1 MLAIVSRVLRPL
13 LLPRL
18 SISRRWRLVVGTALF
33 LTVAVLGIVT
43 AWRFVWP
50 AEQLAAAEEALGQ
63 HDFQEARSR
72 LNRYLAR
79 RPGDPKGLLLA
90 ARAAWQSGAH
100 ADAERFIVE
109 YERHAGLTDASR
121 LEWALV
127 GAHQGDL
134 ADTEVWLRSLATRK
148 HPDTPAVLDAL
159 ARGYQLAC
167 RWQDAQQTLNQLIE
181 HDPIYAAPLIQ
192 RTAMRRRLGGP
203 HEAEGAEKA
212 FRLAVTLAPTS
223 PAAHAALAGALSDR
237 GFVREAA
244 YHYQVALRLQPT
256 DAAALIGLARA
267 LTDAAELAD
276 AERRL
281 DELLAAH
288 PEHPEGLVERGRL
301 ALRRGRAEEAE
312 AFLAR
317 ALGAAPWHRE
327 GHRLYLAVLRDL
339 GRGEAVAR
347 CEARLAELTAEDAE
361 GARLRLRVENAP
373 DDVVNYWKLYQWCR
387 RNGEHGD
394 GFASLLDILRR
405 DPRHGPAH
413 EALAD
418 HFERAGQP
426 RRALQHRNAAGGSGR
441 TR

>member
-1 MLAIVSRVLRPL
+1 MGTGQ
-13 LLPRL
+13 
-18 SISRRWRLVVGTALF
+18 RRRLVVGTAAL
-33 LTVAVLGIVT
+33 LTLVGLGAIAVRQYL
-43 AWRFVWP
+43 WP
-50 AEQLAAAEEALGQ
+50 RGQLAAAEEALRQ
-63 HDFQEARSR
+63 HDFADARSR
-72 LNRYLAR
+72 LDRYLAR
-79 RPGDPKGLLLA
+79 WPRDQKGLLLA

-100 ADAERFIVE
+100 ADAERLIIE
-109 YERHAGLTDASR
+109 YEKCSGPTDASR

-134 ADTEVWLRSLATRK
+134 ADTEAWLRSLVAHK

-167 RWQDAQQTLNQLIE
+167 RWQEAQQTLNQLIE
-181 HDPIYAAPLIQ
+181 HDPIYAAPLVQ
-192 RTAMRRRLGGP
+192 RATMRRRLGGP
-203 HEAEGAEKA
+203 YEAEAAEKA
-212 FRLAVTLAPTS
+212 FRLAVTLTPTS
-223 PAAHAALAGALSDR
+223 ASAHVALAGALNDR

-244 YHYQVALRLQPT
+244 YHYQVVLRLQPA
-256 DAAALIGLARA
+256 DPAALLGLARV

-317 ALGAAPWHRE
+317 AVAAAPWHRE
-327 GHRLYLAVLRDL
+327 GHRLYLAALKDL
-339 GRGEAVAR
+339 GRGEAAAR
-347 CEARLAELTAEDAE
+347 CEARLAELTAEDAA
-361 GARLRLRVENAP
+361 GAWLRLRVENAP
-373 DDVVNYWKLYQWCR
+373 DDLENYWKFNEWCR
-387 RNGEHGD
+387 RNGEPGD
-394 GFASLLDILRR
+394 GFASLQEILRR
-405 DPRHGPAH
+405 DPRHRPAR

-426 RRALQHRNAAGGSGR
+426 RRASQHRAAAGDTGR
-441 TR
+441 TG